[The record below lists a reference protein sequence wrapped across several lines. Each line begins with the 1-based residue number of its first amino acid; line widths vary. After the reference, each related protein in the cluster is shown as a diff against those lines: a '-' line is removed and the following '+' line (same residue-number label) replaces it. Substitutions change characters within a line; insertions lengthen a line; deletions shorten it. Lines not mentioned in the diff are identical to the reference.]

1 MKNQGFR
8 DDRLILD
15 EAKVNQEIIEG
26 NNRIM
31 KKCNKNSNL
40 SMKFKNM
47 ERNKFNNLILQKTG

>member
-26 NNRIM
+26 NSRIM

-40 SMKFKNM
+40 
-47 ERNKFNNLILQKTG
+47 